1 MRFQKILDQKLM
13 RNVNKEQVD
22 EIPEKISR
30 KFFMKDKEFE
40 AGDAVI
46 RCAPSYSF
54 VYVIV
59 CDSNVGLHQILIAPN
74 YINIVHHKITAFTN
88 ISSAFEKHEQ
98 QRW

>member
-13 RNVNKEQVD
+13 QEQVD

-59 CDSNVGLHQILIAPN
+59 CDSNVGLRQILIAPN
-74 YINIVHHKITAFTN
+74 YINIVHHKTIHG
-88 ISSAFEKHEQ
+88 IHEHLL
-98 QRW
+98 RFRET